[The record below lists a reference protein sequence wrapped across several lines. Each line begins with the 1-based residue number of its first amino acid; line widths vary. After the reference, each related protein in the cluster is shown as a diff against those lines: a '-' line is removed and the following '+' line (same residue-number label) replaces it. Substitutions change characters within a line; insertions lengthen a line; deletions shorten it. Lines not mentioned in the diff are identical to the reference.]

1 MNNWHMRKIVYW
13 QFGIGLLLHLGF
25 LAGLYLSEVSYA
37 NLQIPVHEYQYNI
50 WQCNDVMTY
59 VNPAKNYLA
68 TGVFGTGTTP
78 DHFRTIGYPAL
89 LAFFMYFFGTYWL
102 FALQVFQAVVFACIY
117 PLLSATIRVLLPLHS
132 ERFMHFIF
140 VVLCLSGVYFTRVP
154 VVLTDTLFTGL
165 FIAGFY
171 WGLQWYITSKKGH
184 LFLYLLCIGLAA
196 LIRPTLGLF
205 PLLNLAL
212 GYWVAKKY
220 HYPVR
225 QKLIHSA
232 LVSLVLLG
240 LINISTLR
248 NCQNHSFCSPSSV
261 IGYNA
266 LEYLGKK
273 ILTMEHQTQVLDS
286 VRAKIASTPSITA
299 KTQMRKQAMLQSILR
314 YPSSTFKILFKNTLN
329 VFLSNHL
336 VSGIA
341 NYYDFEW
348 KKFSN
353 ACHAYRLSPVLAALT
368 YFFMFCY
375 ALLWLLFAAKTMAL
389 LRTRDFETLLLLGL
403 LVVMLILPAILTGD
417 GGSRFRLPFEHFLVV
432 FGFSV
437 LFRVREY
444 PKIAH

>member
-1 MNNWHMRKIVYW
+1 MHNLPIGKIGYW

-25 LAGLYLSEVSYA
+25 LAGLYLSDVSYA
-37 NLQIPVHEYQYNI
+37 NLQIPVDEYQYNI

-89 LAFFMYFFGTYWL
+89 LAFLMYFFGTYWL
-102 FALQVFQAVVFACIY
+102 LVLQVFQALVFACIY

-132 ERFMHFIF
+132 ERFIHFIF
-140 VVLCLSGVYFTRVP
+140 AVLCLSGVYFTRVP

-165 FIAGFY
+165 FIAGFL
-171 WGLQWYITSKKGH
+171 WGLRWYISAQKSY
-184 LFLYLLCIGLAA
+184 LFLYLLGIGLAA

-220 HYPVR
+220 GHPLR
-225 QKLIHSA
+225 KTLLNSC
-232 LVSLVLLG
+232 LVSLALWG
-240 LINISTLR
+240 LVNISTLR
-248 NCQNHSFCSPSSV
+248 NYQNHAFWAPSSV

-273 ILTMEHQTQVLDS
+273 ILTMEHQTPVLDS
-286 VRAKIASTPSITA
+286 VRAKIARTPSITA
-299 KTQMRKQAMLQSILR
+299 KTQMRKQTLMQSIVR
-314 YPSSTFKILFKNTLN
+314 YPGSTIKILLKNTLN

-353 ACHAYRLSPVLAALT
+353 TCHAYRLSPVLAALT
-368 YFFMFCY
+368 YFLMLCY

-389 LRTRDFETLLLLGL
+389 LQTRDFETLLLLGL
-403 LVVMLILPAILTGD
+403 LMVMLILPAVLTGD
-417 GGSRFRLPFEHFLVV
+417 GGSRFRLPFEHFLVI

-437 LFRVREY
+437 LF
-444 PKIAH
+444 KAQK